1 MRRFGFFTLPLG
13 FFALWTSIG
22 FAQSPTITTYVGPKL
37 PAIGARANTQS
48 IGVPQAVTAD
58 GAGGFYVTSSSHN
71 RVYRV
76 ASDGTLILIAG
87 TGFTGFSGDGGPA
100 SAALLN
106 YVHGV
111 AVDGAGNV
119 FVADT
124 YNNRIRKITPDGI
137 ISTVVG
143 TGAWGSGG
151 DGGPAPAAQL
161 GAPRGLTIDRAGNLV
176 IADVGNNRIRM
187 ETPDGVINTVAGNG
201 TAGFSGDGGPA
212 TSAQL
217 NYPVAVSVD
226 GAGNL
231 FIADRH
237 NNRIRMVN
245 AAGTII
251 TLTGGGGGAFRG
263 DGGPASFAQI
273 WDPRG
278 VAVDNAGNVF
288 IADSGNNRIRMINA
302 AGIITTVA
310 GNAPGFSG
318 DGGAAASAQLGLP
331 VDVAVDSGGTLFIA
345 DRGNYRDRKSV

>member
-1 MRRFGFFTLPLG
+1 
-13 FFALWTSIG
+13 
-22 FAQSPTITTYVGPKL
+22 
-37 PAIGARANTQS
+37 
-48 IGVPQAVTAD
+48 
-58 GAGGFYVTSSSHN
+58 
-71 RVYRV
+71 VYRV

-187 ETPDGVINTVAGNG
+187 VTPDGVINTVAGNG

-245 AAGTII
+245 AAGIII
-251 TLTGGGGGAFRG
+251 TLTGGG
-263 DGGPASFAQI
+263 
-273 WDPRG
+273 
-278 VAVDNAGNVF
+278 
-288 IADSGNNRIRMINA
+288 SGRLA
-302 AGIITTVA
+302 
-310 GNAPGFSG
+310 
-318 DGGAAASAQLGLP
+318 
-331 VDVAVDSGGTLFIA
+331 
-345 DRGNYRDRKSV
+345 

>member
-1 MRRFGFFTLPLG
+1 MRPFAFVTQPLAL
-13 FFALWTSIG
+13 FALLSSIG
-22 FAQSPTITTYVGPKL
+22 YAQYPTITTYVGPTL

-48 IGVPQAVTAD
+48 IGVPQAVATD

-76 ASDGTLILIAG
+76 TADGTLLLIAG
-87 TGFTGFSGDGGPA
+87 NGFTGFSGDGGPA

-106 YVHGV
+106 YAHGV

-143 TGAWGSGG
+143 SGAWGSGG
-151 DGGPAPAAQL
+151 DGGPAQAAQL
-161 GAPRGLTIDRAGNLV
+161 GAPRGLTIDRAGNLF
-176 IADVGNNRIRM
+176 IADVENNRIRM
-187 ETPDGVINTVAGNG
+187 VTPDGVINTVAGNG

-245 AAGTII
+245 AAGIII
-251 TLTGGGGGAFRG
+251 TLTGGGGAGFRG
-263 DGGPASFAQI
+263 DAGPASSAQI

-302 AGIITTVA
+302 TGIITTVV
-310 GNAPGFSG
+310 GNTPGFSG

-331 VDVAVDSGGTLFIA
+331 VDVAV
-345 DRGNYRDRKSV
+345 